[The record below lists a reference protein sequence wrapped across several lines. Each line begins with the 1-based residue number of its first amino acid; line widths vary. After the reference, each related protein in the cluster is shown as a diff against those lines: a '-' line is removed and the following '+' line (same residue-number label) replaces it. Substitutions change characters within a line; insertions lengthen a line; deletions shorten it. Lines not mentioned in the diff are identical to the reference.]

1 MLAARDLAGRA
12 TRTAVLA
19 LPESTL
25 SAATAVRLRRS
36 GWRVFPAATC
46 DAVRGLVSRVTPEVV
61 VLPADG
67 SDESGWLTCAK
78 LLRTSPRLRVILV
91 GDPTADGPGY
101 VRFVGAEAPSDPR
114 AYHFEGMTT
123 RTIAQVLFPNTVA
136 SGATVWLSACWV
148 SARGQIG
155 IACAPVS
162 FTLQGGAVM
171 PAAA

>member
-1 MLAARDLAGRA
+1 L
-12 TRTAVLA
+12 
-19 LPESTL
+19 
-25 SAATAVRLRRS
+25 
-36 GWRVFPAATC
+36 
-46 DAVRGLVSRVTPEVV
+46 EVV
-61 VLPADG
+61 SV
-67 SDESGWLTCAK
+67 SG
-78 LLRTSPRLRVILV
+78 RLVNIRLHGAAPDSTRARPFGAIGANV
-91 GDPTADGPGY
+91 Y
-101 VRFVGAEAPSDPR
+101 SFVGPEAPSDPR
-114 AYHFEGMTT
+114 AYHFEGMST